1 MGRPIVNHINE
12 TNISFYGQ
20 KMTIIRYKNAQDID
34 VEFEDGYTAYHCRYK
49 DFKFSSIKNPTF
61 KNVCRVGCFGIGEYN
76 SKYPNGKTKENY
88 SHWHNMLNRCYNYEK
103 MNKRNIVYEDCFVC
117 EEWLNFQNFAKW
129 YEKNLWTDELDLAV
143 DKDILNKNNKEYNS
157 DNCILVDQ
165 RINKLFIKSNKTRG
179 KLPIGVSKQGNRFQA
194 SCHFKDSSRYIG
206 TYQTPLEAFQAYKQF
221 KESYIKQV
229 ADEYKQKYPNFPDK
243 LYNAMYNYEVE
254 ITD

>member
-49 DFKFSSIKNPTF
+49 DFKFSSIKNPIF
-61 KNVCRVGCFGIGEYN
+61 KNVCGVGCFGIGKYN

-129 YEKNLWTDELDLAV
+129 YEENLWTDELDLAV

-157 DNCILVDQ
+157 GNCILVDQ

-179 KLPIGVSKQGNRFQA
+179 ELPIGVSKQGNRFQT
-194 SCHFKDSSRYIG
+194 SCNFENSSRYIG
-206 TYQTPLEAFQAYKQF
+206 VYSTPLEAFQAYKQF

-243 LYNAMYNYEVE
+243 LYNAMYNYKVE